1 MNRGFNTENREE
13 DMSPARMK
21 SLYVDALRDSFSL
34 PPSLAGVSRQDLI
47 LYIQYLENK
56 SYYNDVPVNGRRIS
70 HDSPS

>member
-1 MNRGFNTENREE
+1 
-13 DMSPARMK
+13 MK
-21 SLYVDALRDSFSL
+21 NLYVDALRDSFSL